1 MPVGVLW
8 AVVLVAAARS
18 DAASPAVRLLVAV
31 SATLLLALALTGR
44 HIRHL
49 TARLR
54 DADAREVAL
63 VHQAGHD
70 PLTGLTNRALLFER
84 LRLELR
90 RLGRSGGSVLVAYL
104 DVNDLKVVNDSF
116 GHGAGDR
123 MLQTSAARLTAAVR
137 DVDTVARI
145 GGDEFVV
152 VSAVDGPEAADRL
165 IERLRAAAAQSLH
178 PVNAVGLSLGWVVT
192 RRPDDEPGALL
203 AQADVAM
210 YRVKRAG
217 RAERGSVRLQG
228 GGDRDPCGCPG
239 GYGFHLIGCPL
250 AGSDAPA
257 DLVSFTDTAGD
268 GRGLDGGDRPPQPGD
283 PTAAPG

>member
-1 MPVGVLW
+1 MPAGVLW
-8 AVVLVAAARS
+8 GAAMVATARS
-18 DAASPAVRLLVAV
+18 DAASPMVRLLLAV
-31 SATLLLALALTGR
+31 SATSVVALALSWR
-44 HIRHL
+44 HVRHL
-49 TARLR
+49 TSRLR
-54 DADAREVAL
+54 DAEAREVTL

-84 LRLELR
+84 LQLELR

-165 IERLRAAAAQSLH
+165 IQRLSTAAARSLH
-178 PVNAVGLSLGWVVT
+178 PVNAVGLSLGWVLT
-192 RRPDDEPGALL
+192 CRPDDEPGALL

-210 YRVKRAG
+210 YRVKRAL
-217 RAERGSVRLQG
+217 RAERGSFSLQG
-228 GGDRDPCGCPG
+228 RAGRAPCGCPAG
-239 GYGFHLIGCPL
+239 CAFHLIGCPL
-250 AGSDAPA
+250 AGTFAPVDHPPAAAAGERTAPDGGGDAP
-257 DLVSFTDTAGD
+257 D
-268 GRGLDGGDRPPQPGD
+268 PGD
-283 PTAAPG
+283 PMAGPG